1 MNGYNRLAPFYDRL
15 ATVFVGKQLQ
25 QAQLAL
31 LPYLQQKRK
40 LLILGG
46 GTGWILSHIFK
57 INPTLEIDYV
67 DSAAQMIARARQR
80 AGSNQRIRFIE
91 GTEAAVPDKD
101 YDAVITN
108 FYLDLFTAQDLMVLI
123 GLLRAS
129 VANGATWLVTDFEEH
144 TGGQRMKVKLMYY
157 FFWMATGL
165 KTRALP
171 PWYQILINAGL
182 LPVESKST
190 RSRFIRTVAF
200 QFKIK

>member
-80 AGSNQRIRFIE
+80 AG
-91 GTEAAVPDKD
+91 
-101 YDAVITN
+101 
-108 FYLDLFTAQDLMVLI
+108 
-123 GLLRAS
+123 
-129 VANGATWLVTDFEEH
+129 
-144 TGGQRMKVKLMYY
+144 
-157 FFWMATGL
+157 
-165 KTRALP
+165 
-171 PWYQILINAGL
+171 L